1 MKKIKKFKIVD
12 FANIEKYRFYY
23 TITLERLKTVKT
35 VESMWYK
42 SYAETEYVIHIN
54 DVKYIGT
61 ERFQSSMTYKQV
73 AEYIANH
80 IEKYLHWTDKDLESV
95 WKSNL
100 NRYIMLGFVT
110 KDREIEEIK

>member
-12 FANIEKYRFYY
+12 FANMEKFRFYY

-42 SYAETEYVIHIN
+42 SYAETEYIIHIN

-80 IEKYLHWTDKDLESV
+80 IEKYLHWTDTELETIYKCK
-95 WKSNL
+95 W
-100 NRYIMLGFVT
+100 NRYVMLGFVD
-110 KDREIEEIK
+110 KYREIEEMK